1 MYIIPKIGIIVH
13 EHETYFFESLITLL
27 VIEPRNMDVGFLGS
41 VCGKAEGRGLLAF
54 LLFSECPAV
63 TVGV

>member
-1 MYIIPKIGIIVH
+1 MIGIIVH
-13 EHETYFFESLITLL
+13 ENETFFKSLITLL
-27 VIEPRNMDVGFLGS
+27 VIEPRNMGIGFLGS
-41 VCGKAEGRGLLAF
+41 VCGKTEGRGLLAF